1 LSPPPPSP
9 LSPLYPISPPLASPP
24 VTTNYIVESK
34 FVVEGTLDDISEYI
48 SQIKAKFASYL
59 GVEESQ
65 ITINVE
71 PASVLLTVSISM
83 PSETTAQA
91 VNDELIPVFTDA
103 ATLGEFIGSDVEV
116 TKIIEYP
123 TVIVSDYTLSISLQ
137 SGWNL
142 ISINVI
148 DTDLSLNAVFDSA
161 NNLDMIKN
169 QTVLSTYYQNIGW
182 FGSFEAIDPTSGYY
196 YKSSNEFTV
205 DIYGNSA
212 SKIPLDLQSGWNL
225 ISYMLPTTEPVSKV
239 FPPNLFANGDLL
251 KDDQAF
257 TTLFSASGQ
266 QFWFGTLNELVPG
279 KGYYF
284 KSKNKTMILM
294 DVVGDSI
301 VIAPSSQVT
310 SINLPPSASPPS
322 ASPPSASPP
331 TEKVLEAEESES
343 EMSGGTIVMLV
354 FVLLLVVALTIV
366 ITFMCFHGRFTRR
379 SRTDPV
385 SGQGS
390 EGDQIQVEI
399 QLQRLRNLRQVQE
412 IQRNVERR

>member
-1 LSPPPPSP
+1 
-9 LSPLYPISPPLASPP
+9 
-24 VTTNYIVESK
+24 
-34 FVVEGTLDDISEYI
+34 
-48 SQIKAKFASYL
+48 
-59 GVEESQ
+59 
-65 ITINVE
+65 
-71 PASVLLTVSISM
+71 
-83 PSETTAQA
+83 
-91 VNDELIPVFTDA
+91 
-103 ATLGEFIGSDVEV
+103 
-116 TKIIEYP
+116 EYP

-310 SINLPPSASPPS
+310 
-322 ASPPSASPP
+322 
-331 TEKVLEAEESES
+331 
-343 EMSGGTIVMLV
+343 
-354 FVLLLVVALTIV
+354 
-366 ITFMCFHGRFTRR
+366 
-379 SRTDPV
+379 
-385 SGQGS
+385 
-390 EGDQIQVEI
+390 
-399 QLQRLRNLRQVQE
+399 
-412 IQRNVERR
+412 

>member
-1 LSPPPPSP
+1 
-9 LSPLYPISPPLASPP
+9 
-24 VTTNYIVESK
+24 
-34 FVVEGTLDDISEYI
+34 
-48 SQIKAKFASYL
+48 
-59 GVEESQ
+59 
-65 ITINVE
+65 
-71 PASVLLTVSISM
+71 SM

-257 TTLFSASGQ
+257 T
-266 QFWFGTLNELVPG
+266 
-279 KGYYF
+279 
-284 KSKNKTMILM
+284 
-294 DVVGDSI
+294 
-301 VIAPSSQVT
+301 
-310 SINLPPSASPPS
+310 
-322 ASPPSASPP
+322 
-331 TEKVLEAEESES
+331 
-343 EMSGGTIVMLV
+343 
-354 FVLLLVVALTIV
+354 
-366 ITFMCFHGRFTRR
+366 
-379 SRTDPV
+379 
-385 SGQGS
+385 
-390 EGDQIQVEI
+390 
-399 QLQRLRNLRQVQE
+399 
-412 IQRNVERR
+412 